1 MARNRS
7 SSYRSRHKRRRRWV
21 YAILALL
28 VIVAVKVRTR
38 SFGPLFTFGRNEAEF
53 TLPVSDSEIDSG
65 SILSRLKLIPESN
78 PEEIAEA
85 ASESVAESAKD
96 SIAAPTGLK
105 PVPEWNLPEKP
116 DAAFEYAPESAA
128 LIAEIMSYID
138 AKPPQIIEAR
148 DKLNGMLS
156 MPMSEKQ
163 SVFVKRQ
170 LSNLAEK
177 WLFSKTVLPQD
188 VLCSNYKV
196 RPGDQLG
203 AIGRK
208 LKVPYEI
215 IMRINNIKTPK
226 ALRAGETIKVINGP
240 FHVLIHRSTF
250 TMDLYLQN
258 TFVRSFRVG
267 LGQPGRET
275 PKGLWRVKPGGK
287 LISPIWTDPDTGKT
301 YQARDPDYPLG
312 SRWIGLEGLKGA
324 AEGRSGFAV
333 HGTKKAEQ
341 IAKADSRGC
350 IRMHDKDVILVYDL
364 LMPQVS
370 QVVVVE

>member
-1 MARNRS
+1 
-7 SSYRSRHKRRRRWV
+7 
-21 YAILALL
+21 LALL
-28 VIVAVKVRTR
+28 VIVAVKIRTR
-38 SFGPLFTFGRNEAEF
+38 SFDPVFTFGKNEAQP
-53 TLPVSDSEIDSG
+53 TLPVSDSEPDSG
-65 SILSRLKLIPESN
+65 SILSRLKFIPESN

-85 ASESVAESAKD
+85 ASESVAEAAKD
-96 SIAAPTGLK
+96 SIAAPTGRK

-116 DAAFEYAPESAA
+116 DAAFESAPESAA

-148 DKLNGMLS
+148 DRLNGMLS
-156 MPMSEKQ
+156 MPMSEQQ
-163 SVFVKRQ
+163 SVFVKTQ

-177 WLFSKTVLPQD
+177 WLFSKTVLPKD
-188 VLCSNYKV
+188 VLCSSYEV

-203 AIGRK
+203 TIGRK

-267 LGQPGRET
+267 LGQAGRET
-275 PKGLWRVKPGGK
+275 PKGSWRVKPGGK
-287 LISPIWTDPDTGKT
+287 LISPLWTDPDTGKT
-301 YQARDPDYPLG
+301 YEAEDPDYPLG

-324 AEGRSGFAV
+324 AEGRSGFAI

-341 IAKADSRGC
+341 IGKAGSRGC
-350 IRMHDKDVILVYDL
+350 IRMHDKDVMLVYDL